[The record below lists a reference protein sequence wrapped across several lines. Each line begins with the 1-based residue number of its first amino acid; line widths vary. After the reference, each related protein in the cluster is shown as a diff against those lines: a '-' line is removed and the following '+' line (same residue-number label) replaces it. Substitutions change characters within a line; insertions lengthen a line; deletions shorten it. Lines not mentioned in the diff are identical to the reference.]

1 MVIMRILKCYLQF
14 AGLTVLLCLAKGG
27 LLHAQPSFYNFTNY
41 TVASG
46 MPDNYVQGIVEDS
59 RGFMWFGTKE
69 GLSRFDGE
77 AFKNFF
83 ASKDSSKT
91 SLKDNAITF
100 LNEFK
105 PGYLSFASSGKLTVM
120 NTLTLQFAYPA
131 ALEHKKIYR
140 LAKGESGTLYASTV
154 DTCFILN
161 DTQGIASLL
170 LPPFK
175 ERGNIVTVGELND
188 SLLVLGYI
196 KEYFIYNRKT
206 QNYTEF
212 PIEPSLPYSQRF
224 INFQYWDKLNQRLY
238 FSNFYSG
245 LLCYDTK
252 ATLINQW
259 KHGKLPLGLP
269 EPNISFVNAKNE
281 HQLWIGTYEG
291 GLFVLDKQTNLV
303 IQIPKNSNDPAALA
317 SNTIVQSYTD
327 REQNTWLATS
337 KGVSKINANA
347 TIIKSWN
354 NEFQSKDYPSTLL
367 DIRKG
372 PDGNIYQTLFNVP
385 ICYRINP
392 ATDSIT
398 RLDIK
403 RLPKIWCLNNMGD
416 KLLFGGMGTTVTSF
430 DPRKNTYEQSDF
442 LKKYFPESELIILAF
457 KQKNGDEWYSGNRG
471 GGFVRISATDGAVHT
486 YKKDGPRGKFTISY
500 YANCVEDKSG
510 DLWFAVNKSEK
521 LLHWDHQRDYF
532 QELSFDSLVRQTNPL
547 FTGIMDLAI
556 DGNDNIWV
564 AFEGAGL
571 LSYNIF
577 TRKAKRYLNSDGL
590 PTNYLNTIVFDGKHR
605 LWIGTAKGLSCF
617 LIKENKFL
625 TYTVFDGLPADDF
638 YENST
643 LFDSSSGKLWI
654 AANNT
659 LLSFYPDSL
668 LQVRNKK
675 IPVYIDEINVNGKAH
690 PTMAFKNESFE
701 PAENYFQ
708 FHFVAVDLENGKDM
722 QYAYRMEGADKD
734 WVEVGKVNTASYANL
749 NPGKYSFYVRAKHRG
764 DIEWAV
770 TDRPYTF
777 IIGTPWF
784 STWWF
789 RLLSIMLISLLVWY
803 IIRSYYK
810 AKLEK
815 EKNILERKQAIEKER
830 TRIATDMHDDF
841 GANLSRI
848 KFISEKIQVVNQP
861 DEGLKADLVKISA
874 FSDEM
879 AEKMNEIVWALNQR
893 YDSLEDLISF
903 SRAYAADYLQDKNI
917 ELKFSASI
925 SGNKNLHG
933 ELRRNVFMVI
943 KETLHNVIKH
953 ANAKLVSIDFTVDA
967 NLLKVQIEDDGKGID
982 LENIR
987 PFANGIE
994 NMQKRIE
1001 SVAGQ
1006 FSVIRNQGTVITIQ
1020 VPL

>member
-1 MVIMRILKCYLQF
+1 MATMRILKYYLQIAVF
-14 AGLTVLLCLAKGG
+14 TSLFYLAAGILV
-27 LLHAQPSFYNFTNY
+27 HAQPSTYNFTNY
-41 TVASG
+41 TVANG
-46 MPDNYVQGIVEDS
+46 MPDNYVQGVVQDS

-69 GLSRFDGE
+69 GLSRYDGSE
-77 AFKNFF
+77 FKNFF
-83 ASKDSSKT
+83 ASKDSVKT

-100 LNEFK
+100 LHEYR
-105 PGYLSFASSGKLTVM
+105 PGYLCFTSSGKLAVM
-120 NTLTLQFAYPA
+120 NTLTLQFGYPA
-131 ALEHKKIYR
+131 ELEHKKIYR
-140 LAKGESGTLYASTV
+140 LAKGESGTLFASTV

-161 DTQGIASLL
+161 DTLGIAAML

-175 ERGNIVTVGELND
+175 ERGSIVTAAELND
-188 SLLVLGYI
+188 SLLVVGYI

-206 QNYTEF
+206 KKYTEF
-212 PIEPSLPYSQRF
+212 PIETGLPYAQRF
-224 INFQYWDKLNQRLY
+224 INFQFWDAQNQRLY

-245 LLCYDTK
+245 LLCYDIHAK
-252 ATLINQW
+252 LIRQW
-259 KHGKLPLGLP
+259 KPGSLPQGLP
-269 EPNISFVNAKNE
+269 EPNISFINAKNE
-281 HQLWIGTYEG
+281 RHLWIGTYEG
-291 GLFVLDKQTNLV
+291 GLFALDKQTNLV
-303 IQIPKNSNDPAALA
+303 GQIPRNGNGPAALP

-347 TIIKSWN
+347 TIIKSWK

-372 PDGNIYQTLFNVP
+372 SDGNIYQTLFNVP

-392 ATDSIT
+392 ANDSIT

-403 RLPKIWCLNNMGD
+403 KLPKIWCLKNMGN
-416 KLLFGGMGTTVTSF
+416 KLVFGGMGTTVTSF
-430 DPRKNTYEQSDF
+430 DPGTNTYVQSDF
-442 LKKYFPESELIILAF
+442 LKKYFPESELIIMAF
-457 KQKNGDEWYSGNRG
+457 KQKNGDEWYSGNSG
-471 GGFVRISATDGAVHT
+471 GGFVRVSATDGAIHT

-532 QELSFDSLVRQTNPL
+532 QELSFDSIVEQANPL

-556 DGNDNIWV
+556 DDNNNIWV

-571 LSYNIF
+571 LSYNIQ
-577 TRKAKRYLNSDGL
+577 TRKAKRFLNSDGL
-590 PTNYLNTIVFDGKHR
+590 PTNYINTIVFDSKHR

-625 TYTVFDGLPADDF
+625 SYTVFDGLPADDF

-643 LFDSSSGKLWI
+643 LFDSSSGKIWI

-675 IPVYIDEINVNGKAH
+675 IPVYIDEINVNGKAF
-690 PTMAFKNESFE
+690 PTMDFKNGSFE
-701 PAENYFQ
+701 PAQNYFQ
-708 FHFVAVDLENGKDM
+708 FHFVAVDLGNGKDM
-722 QYAYRMEGADKD
+722 QYAYRLEGADKD

-749 NPGKYSFYVRAKHRG
+749 NPGKYTFYVSAKHKG
-764 DIEWAV
+764 DTEWAV

-784 STWWF
+784 RTWWF
-789 RLLSIMLISLLVWY
+789 RTLAIVFISLLVWY

-815 EKNILERKQAIEKER
+815 EKNILERNQAIEKER

-917 ELKFSASI
+917 ELNFKASI

-943 KETLHNVIKH
+943 KETLHNVSKH
-953 ANAKLVSIDFTVDA
+953 AEAKLVCISFTLDA
-967 NLLKVQIEDDGKGID
+967 NWLKVQIEDNGKGIEVD
-982 LENIR
+982 NIR

-994 NMQKRIE
+994 NMKKRIE
-1001 SVAGQ
+1001 SVGGQ
-1006 FSVIRNQGTVITIQ
+1006 FSVFKDSGTIISIL